1 MGEGRRLVGEDSR
14 SWRANER
21 ARKIL
26 AEHHPKPLTDDQERE
41 IDRIASEAQQRA
53 VDQGPYTMSGE

>member
-14 SWRANER
+14 SGRANAR
-21 ARKIL
+21 ARSSRSTIRS
-26 AEHHPKPLTDDQERE
+26 PLTDDQERE
-41 IDRIASEAQQRA
+41 IDRIAHAAQQRA